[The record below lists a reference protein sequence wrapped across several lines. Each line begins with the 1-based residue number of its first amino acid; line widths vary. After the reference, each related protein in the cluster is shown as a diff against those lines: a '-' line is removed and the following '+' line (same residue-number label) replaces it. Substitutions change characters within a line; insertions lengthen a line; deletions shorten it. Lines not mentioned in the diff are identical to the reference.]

1 MSPQFPPLSPNL
13 SGQLPVSA
21 GHSLYWEQC
30 GQASGIPLLVL
41 HGGPGSGCSER
52 FQRMFDPTRF
62 AMTLMDQR
70 GCGRSTP
77 HLSLD
82 ANTTADLIGDIEALR
97 THLGIERW
105 IVFGPSWGSTLALA
119 YAQAF
124 PERVSTLVV
133 GAIFLSTRGELDWW
147 HGEAGAPRFFPE
159 AFADFIAPV
168 PEPYRVTPRAIMDW
182 CFEDMQREQAD
193 GFTALNRLNDPA
205 ASLAELRQSTLYRWT
220 EYEDRLSWLD
230 QSAQVTRDGLAER
243 GLGFVAAHSLIEA
256 HYFRNGCF
264 LEPDQLITDAAK
276 LANTPM
282 HILHSRYDM
291 VCPPRGALR
300 LAAACPHAQ
309 LHMVA
314 VNGHAMTDAVQEVLN
329 GVMAGVLQPLLP
341 RR

>member
-1 MSPQFPPLSPNL
+1 MSSQFPPIEPHRT
-13 SGQLPVSA
+13 GQLAVSS

-30 GQASGIPLLVL
+30 GAPAGLPLLVL

-52 FQRMFDPTRF
+52 FQRMFDPDRF
-62 AMTLMDQR
+62 HITLMDQR

-82 ANTTADLIGDIEALR
+82 ANTTADLVSDIEALR
-97 THLGIERW
+97 THLGLERW

-124 PERVSTLVV
+124 PERVSALVV
-133 GAIFLSTRGELDWW
+133 GAVFLATPDNLDWW
-147 HGEAGAPRFFPE
+147 HSEAGAPRFFPE

-168 PEPYRVTPRAIMDW
+168 PERFRSSPPAIMDW
-182 CFEDMQREQAD
+182 CFEDMQRERAD
-193 GFTALNRLNDPA
+193 GLTALSRLSDPK

-230 QSAQVTRDGLAER
+230 QSADVTRTGLAER
-243 GLGFVAAHSLIEA
+243 GPDFVAAHSLIEA

-264 LEPDQLITDAAK
+264 LEPDQLIANAHR
-276 LANTPM
+276 LADIPM
-282 HILHSRYDM
+282 QILHSRYDM
-291 VCPPRGALR
+291 VCPPRGAIR
-300 LAAACPHAQ
+300 LAAACPHAD

-314 VNGHAMTDAVQEVLN
+314 VNGHAMTDAVLGRLN
-329 GVMAGVLQPLLP
+329 AVMAGVQG
-341 RR
+341 